1 MTHTQVGGLF
11 GLMEAVESSA
21 GLVGP
26 ALGGILYRMGRH
38 IPLVTV
44 VVIYALVFSAIFLYY
59 RDTIVHHKKRKSI
72 AAPVEGNGNKS
83 KSGSGGANVLN
94 EKAVKVEGKKN
105 K

>member
-1 MTHTQVGGLF
+1 
-11 GLMEAVESSA
+11 MEAVESSA

-26 ALGGILYRMGRH
+26 ALGGILYRMGRQ

-44 VVIYALVFSAIFLYY
+44 VVIYALVFFAIFLYY

-72 AAPVEGNGNKS
+72 AVPMDGNGSKS
-83 KSGSGGANVLN
+83 KSGSGSGGSNVLN
-94 EKAVKVEGKKN
+94 EKMMKLEGKKN